1 MESRNDKIYKNGHEK
16 KEDNLDLM
24 IEKTIETISNFI
36 DNHKSVAIWLLI
48 AIAIVL
54 IMILIK
60 KNFLRCIQKCKKQNN
75 KKIEKPVKEQ
85 NQVGVIQ
92 IENTHNNVYELT
104 TPE

>member
-36 DNHKSVAIWLLI
+36 DNHKSVAIGLLI

-60 KNFLRCIQKCKKQNN
+60 KTF
-75 KKIEKPVKEQ
+75 
-85 NQVGVIQ
+85 
-92 IENTHNNVYELT
+92 
-104 TPE
+104 